1 MKVLRFLFSFMM
13 LTALVA
19 SCEKG
24 DSVPVPDVQE
34 EVDIVQLLATQELSG
49 PHYNLNII
57 GVPKDK
63 TADMTDNSG
72 HRIFVKLQGKSKILL
87 SEGEEFQ
94 VLDANATKGPGE
106 FQLPNPDPDNNGQTL
121 YTVYARALGTPGGQ
135 AVVTT
140 CATVIDEETG
150 EEEEVCSNMQYVGV
164 RSAGK
169 PRWDVADQLLYIS
182 VDLDGD
188 GVDESYP
195 LFSEEL
201 QDYFWDYDNNGL
213 KLLQLRFYEVV
224 E

>member
-1 MKVLRFLFSFMM
+1 MKVLRFLFSFMV
-13 LTALVA
+13 LAALVA

-140 CATVIDEETG
+140 CATVIDEVTG
-150 EEEEVCSNMQYVGV
+150 EEEEMCSNMQYVGV
-164 RSAGK
+164 RSSGK